1 MVEIRFSE
9 TAKKTI
15 SEINKDNSK
24 LGKMISK
31 SIAEKIELLK
41 QDPHFGE
48 PIKSKQ
54 IPKWFLKKYNIKFL
68 FKVRLADYWRL
79 LYTITG
85 TGEIEIVVVIVEFV
99 DHEKYNQI
107 FGFKKKQ

>member
-9 TAKKTI
+9 NAKKTI
-15 SEINKDNSK
+15 SEINKDKSK

-31 SIAEKIELLK
+31 SISEKIELLK

-48 PIKSKQ
+48 PIKFKQ
-54 IPKWFLKKYNIKFL
+54 IPRWFLEKYNIKFL
-68 FKVRLADYWRL
+68 FKVRLSDYWRL

-85 TGEIEIVVVIVEFV
+85 TDEIEIIVVIIEFV
-99 DHEKYNQI
+99 DHDKYNDI
-107 FGFKKKQ
+107 FGFKKK